1 MKKIILI
8 SGSLR
13 KESLSSILVQNT
25 NEILQEKGFTTE
37 IIDLQKEQIPF
48 CDGRS
53 LEEYPEN
60 IQNIHKRIENSD
72 YTVFGMPV
80 YCYSVS
86 GPLKNFI
93 DIFSSAFTD
102 KYFGICSAAGS
113 KLSYLATAD
122 LMKIMSYQSKSTGIQ
137 PIVMADKHDF
147 QEGKIKNSEINERI
161 VKMIEVLTIKPLPA
175 SLKNNNENQL

>member
-13 KESLSSILVQNT
+13 KGSLSSILIQKT
-25 NEILQEKGFTTE
+25 NKVLQEKGFTTE

-53 LEEYPEN
+53 LDKYPEN
-60 IQNIHKRIENSD
+60 IQSIYKRIENSD

-93 DIFSSAFTD
+93 DIFSNAFTD

-122 LMKIMSYQSKSTGIQ
+122 LMKMMSYESKSTGIQ
-137 PIVMADKHDF
+137 PIVMADRHDF
-147 QEGKIKNSEINERI
+147 EEEKIKNPEINERI
-161 VKMIEVLTIKPLPA
+161 IKMIEVLTIKPLP
-175 SLKNNNENQL
+175 SS